1 MQGREQITGDYL
13 LLILL
18 GFIFVT
24 GCQKDAQTALRF
36 LTVYFR
42 GYGPQFTA
50 VMITLD
56 VVLAL
61 PQAKLTIYDSIEFF
75 KVQSCEI

>member
-1 MQGREQITGDYL
+1 MQGRERITGDYL

-24 GCQKDAQTALRF
+24 GCQEDAQTALRF

-42 GYGPQFTA
+42 GYGPQFTV

-56 VVLAL
+56 VMLAL
-61 PQAKLTIYDSIEFF
+61 PRAKLTIYDSIEIF